1 LSSSVKI
8 TIELVV
14 TGDQEVQSKLKT
26 TGKAGGDLA
35 KIFDESSK
43 SATKVSETFLGAAEG
58 ANKMAKAAF
67 GLWTKFDDLE
77 KVHHRVTSATLNV
90 ESAQTALM
98 EKQQVL
104 NELVQKGVTAGM
116 EYEIAT
122 RQVKQAEDE
131 LAIAQEKEEMA
142 QSNLTEAYV
151 NFALSVIPAVKN
163 GYEGFAKIKKAVA
176 SDTWKYVSAIVQAKM
191 SMLASAAAHAGSIGV
206 MIAHRAATM
215 ASTLATQGLALA
227 TRLLQLAMGPV
238 GWVILGIGT
247 ALALFATN
255 AFGVRD
261 AINSLGK
268 AIGDAFPIMKPLLDG
283 LAYIASTLFPD
294 TSKESGAMSGQIN
307 NDFAA
312 MQGTAAQ
319 SAAGQAGSLTD
330 MSVAYAGAKDSV
342 SQSMRDMERA
352 VSGSAHSMIGDLE
365 DLEDALGDVGIS
377 GSSIAKGI
385 ASGIAKSAASSPA
398 TTVVPN
404 PLGGTIAVSSPMF
417 GTIPIAEL
425 RQNPVSQPTAR
436 LGPVPAN
443 FGTREI
449 NIRTTVELDKQVL
462 GNTYSRL
469 FAEQFA

>member
-1 LSSSVKI
+1 MSTSIEVS
-8 TIELVV
+8 IELVAK
-14 TGDQEVQSKLKT
+14 GDQEVQAKITATIGVL
-26 TGKAGGDLA
+26 DNLA
-35 KIFDESSK
+35 KEADESSR
-43 SATKVSETFLGAAEG
+43 SATKVTETLITAADG
-58 ANKMAKAAF
+58 ANKMANQVI
-67 GLWTKFDDLE
+67 GLGSKLFDLQ
-77 KVHHRVTSATLNV
+77 KVQLDVTSATQAV
-90 ESAQTALM
+90 ESAQTTLM
-98 EKQQVL
+98 EKQQAL
-104 NELVQKGVTAGM
+104 NELVGKGITTGL
-116 EYEIAT
+116 EYELAT
-122 RQVKQAEDE
+122 RHVKDAENE
-131 LAIAQEKEEMA
+131 LAITQKELELAQGD
-142 QSNLTEAYV
+142 LTKSYLEFGA
-151 NFALSVIPAVKN
+151 SVIPAVKN
-163 GYEGFAKIKKAVA
+163 GFKGLMEIKKAA
-176 SDTWKYVSAIVQAKM
+176 TSKTGEYISAIIQESFGLSGNTAAKT
-191 SMLASAAAHAGSIGV
+191 ANT
-206 MIAHRAATM
+206 AAT
-215 ASTLATQGLALA
+215 AAGTAATHGFAGA
-227 TRLLQLAMGPV
+227 VRGAMTAMGPV
-238 GWVILGIGT
+238 GWALIGIST
-247 ALALFATN
+247 FMTLFSTN
-255 AFGVRD
+255 AFGMRD
-261 AINSLGK
+261 AINAAGK